1 MATRA
6 ERFKSEQAKEHAR
19 QHAQPTAAATS
30 AARNGGA
37 NGKDAAKIGGRTTKA
52 ANKKAKAHVREST
65 PLTSRE
71 LLLNMSPSARHQRRT

>member
-19 QHAQPTAAATS
+19 QHVEPS
-30 AARNGGA
+30 AKA
-37 NGKDAAKIGGRTTKA
+37 NGNGAAKADSKVAAKA
-52 ANKKAKAHVREST
+52 AKRGKDHVKAST

-71 LLLNMSPSARHQRRT
+71 LLLNMSPSARHGRRT

>member
-19 QHAQPTAAATS
+19 QHAQPAS
-30 AARNGGA
+30 NGGRAKPAAVSAKA
-37 NGKDAAKIGGRTTKA
+37 NGKTNGSGVAKTDKRGKDHVKA
-52 ANKKAKAHVREST
+52 ST

>member
-19 QHAQPTAAATS
+19 QHVEPNAKTNGTGAAKAAGKVPAKTAK
-30 AARNGGA
+30 R
-37 NGKDAAKIGGRTTKA
+37 GKDHVKA
-52 ANKKAKAHVREST
+52 ST

-71 LLLNMSPSARHQRRT
+71 LLLNMSPSARHGRRT